1 MDETPELMSP
11 EELALERRAKRS
23 TLLSLGAVALAAV
36 ILAGLAFLY
45 VQRERERDLV
55 QWQVRLGIVADSRA
69 LDIGRWVDDRFA
81 VLRDIAQNLS
91 VQLYMTNLEL
101 NSPQP
106 DSDAVEGQYLR
117 NLVNATAM
125 REGFLA
131 QGQTAVDA
139 NIQPNGDSGL
149 ALLDANLR
157 PLVVTPGMPNLPPA
171 MQGAIQAAAAGHP
184 GLMDIRIGTNGKPV
198 IGFALPVYA
207 VQGDPG
213 TSPAVGFVV
222 GLRVVGDAFFE
233 RLRQPGDTVPSAE
246 NVLVRESEGM
256 VDYISPLADGTAPLK
271 RRLAVNTPELSAAFA
286 IRNPGDF
293 AEMRDYRGTP
303 VLVTGR
309 VVPQTPWVVERKVDR
324 DAALAE
330 TDRRLSI
337 MLTVILIGILGI
349 AAGAI
354 ALWRHGSSI
363 RVSQLAIRYKVA
375 SELFEG
381 LLQFVRTITD
391 SQPSQIVVSD
401 GAGQITFAN
410 RPFADAWG
418 IAVTAIKGKSLAD
431 VIGPARANPLEDIN
445 RRVLATGT
453 TESHVHTIEHDG
465 ETSIF
470 STEHVAIPAR
480 PRRAP
485 GVLMVMTDVT
495 ELDRART
502 RSETVFA
509 ELIAALV
516 GLVDRR
522 DPFAARQ
529 SARAAEV
536 SAAIATEMGLDDA
549 QVATARRAGQLMN
562 VGKITV
568 PPEILTKTGPLTDSE
583 REALAQSLSVSA
595 EIIENVPFPGPVADT
610 IRQIAEHWD
619 GTGPLG
625 LTGDQILITA
635 RIVAVANAF
644 VAMVSPRAYRDALG
658 FDEACDAL
666 HAKEDSAFDRRPVS
680 ALINIIDNRGGAER
694 WAHFRTPPAI

>member
-23 TLLSLGAVALAAV
+23 TLLSLGAVALAAAV
-36 ILAGLAFLY
+36 LAGLAFVY

-101 NSPQP
+101 NAPQA
-106 DSDAVEGQYLR
+106 DADAVEGQYLR
-117 NLVNATAM
+117 NLINATAM

-139 NIQPNGDSGL
+139 NVAPTGDSGL
-149 ALLDANLR
+149 ALLDANLK
-157 PLVVTPGMPNLPPA
+157 PLAVTPGMPNLPPA
-171 MQGAIQAAAAGHP
+171 MQGAIAQAAAGHP
-184 GLMDIRIGTNGKPV
+184 GLMDMRIGTGGKPV
-198 IGFALPVYA
+198 IGFAMPVYA

-213 TSPAVGFVV
+213 VSPAVGFVV
-222 GLRVVGDAFFE
+222 GLRVVGDTFFE
-233 RLRQPGDTVPSAE
+233 RLRQPGDTVPTAE
-246 NVLVRESEGM
+246 NLLVRETEGM
-256 VDYISPLADGTAPLK
+256 IDYISPLADGTAPLK
-271 RRLAVNTPELSAAFA
+271 RRLAANTPDLSAAFA
-286 IRNPGDF
+286 IRDPGDF
-293 AEMRDYRGTP
+293 AERRDYRGTV
-303 VLVTGR
+303 VLATGR
-309 VVPQTPWVVERKVDR
+309 AVPQTPWVVERKVDR
-324 DAALAE
+324 DTALAE

-337 MLTVILIGILGI
+337 MLTVIIVTILGI

-363 RVSQLAIRYKVA
+363 RVSRLAIRYKVA

-401 GAGQITFAN
+401 GAGRISFAN
-410 RPFADAWG
+410 RQFAEAWG
-418 IAVTAIKGKSLAD
+418 IAVTATKGKTLAD
-431 VIGPARANPLEDIN
+431 VIGPARANPIEEIN
-445 RRVLATGT
+445 RRVLATGAK
-453 TESHVHTIEHDG
+453 ESHVHTIERDG
-465 ETSIF
+465 NALVF
-470 STEHVAIPAR
+470 SSEHVPIPAR

-485 GVLMVMTDVT
+485 EVLVVMTDVT
-495 ELDRART
+495 ELDRARS
-502 RSETVFA
+502 RSEAVFA

-522 DPFAARQ
+522 DPYAARQ

-536 SAAIATEMGLDDA
+536 SAAIATEMGLDEA
-549 QVATARRAGQLMN
+549 MVATARRAGQLMN

-568 PPEILTKTGPLTDSE
+568 PPEILTKTGPLTESE
-583 REALAQSLSVSA
+583 REALANSLNVSA
-595 EIIENVPFPGPVADT
+595 EIIANVPFPGPVADT

-625 LTGDQILITA
+625 LEGEAILVTA

-644 VAMVSPRAYRDALG
+644 VAMVSTRAYRDALG

-666 HAKEDSAFDRRPVS
+666 HAKEETAFDRRPVS

-694 WAHFRTPPAI
+694 WAHFRTPPAV

>member
-23 TLLSLGAVALAAV
+23 TLLSLGAVALAAAV
-36 ILAGLAFLY
+36 LAGLAFLY

-101 NSPQP
+101 TAPQP
-106 DSDAVEGQYLR
+106 DADVVEGQYLR
-117 NLVNATAM
+117 NLLNATAM

-139 NIQPNGDSGL
+139 NVLPTGDSGL
-149 ALLDANLR
+149 ALLDADLK
-157 PLVVTPGMPNLPPA
+157 PLAVTPGMPNLPPA
-171 MQGAIQAAAAGHP
+171 MQGAIAQAAAGHP
-184 GLMDIRIGTNGKPV
+184 GLMDMRVGTNGKPV
-198 IGFALPVYA
+198 IGFAVPVYA

-213 TSPAVGFVV
+213 VSPAVGFVV

-233 RLRQPGDTVPSAE
+233 RLRQPGDTVPTAE
-246 NVLVRESEGM
+246 NLLVRENEGM

-271 RRLAVNTPELSAAFA
+271 RRLAANTPELAAAFA

-293 AEMRDYRGTP
+293 AERRDYRGTV

-309 VVPQTPWVVERKVDR
+309 AVPQTPWVVERKVDR
-324 DAALAE
+324 DTALGD

-337 MLTVILIGILGI
+337 MLTVIIVTILGI

-363 RVSQLAIRYKVA
+363 RVSRLAIRYKVA

-401 GAGQITFAN
+401 GAGRITFAN
-410 RPFADAWG
+410 RPFAEAWG
-418 IAVTAIKGKSLAD
+418 IAVTATKGKTLAD
-431 VIGPARANPLEDIN
+431 VIGPARANPIEEIN
-445 RRVLATGT
+445 RRVLATGI
-453 TESHVHTIEHDG
+453 TESHVHTIAHDG
-465 ETSIF
+465 NTLVF
-470 STEHVAIPAR
+470 STEHVPIPAR

-485 GVLMVMTDVT
+485 GVLVVMTDVT
-495 ELDRART
+495 ELDRARS

-522 DPFAARQ
+522 DPYAARQ

-536 SAAIATEMGLDDA
+536 SAAIATEMGLDEA
-549 QVATARRAGQLMN
+549 MVSTARRAGQLMN

-568 PPEILTKTGPLTDSE
+568 PPEILTKTGPLTQTE
-583 REALAQSLSVSA
+583 REAVAHSLSVSA
-595 EIIENVPFPGPVADT
+595 EIIANVPFPGPVADT
-610 IRQIAEHWD
+610 IRQISEHWD

-625 LTGDQILITA
+625 LAGEGILVTA

-644 VAMVSPRAYRDALG
+644 VAMVSTRAYRDALA

-666 HAKEDSAFDRRPVS
+666 HAQEETAFDRRPVS
-680 ALINIIDNRGGAER
+680 ALVNIIDNRGGAER
-694 WAHFRTPPAI
+694 WAHFRTPPLV